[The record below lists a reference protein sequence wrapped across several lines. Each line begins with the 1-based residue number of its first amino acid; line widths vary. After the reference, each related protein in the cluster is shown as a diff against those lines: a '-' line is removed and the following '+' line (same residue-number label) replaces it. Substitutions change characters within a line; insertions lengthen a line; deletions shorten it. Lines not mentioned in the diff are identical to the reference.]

1 MLVTYILKIIYPNY
15 LKMNIKKPVNTLN
28 GKKSKEIIM
37 NLTHTVSIKVFKN
50 SHNITKPFTK
60 PISKIF

>member
-1 MLVTYILKIIYPNY
+1 M
-15 LKMNIKKPVNTLN
+15 KKKDPVNIFN
-28 GKKSKEIIM
+28 GLKFKEIVID
-37 NLTHTVSIKVFKN
+37 TSHQVSIKAFKN

>member
-1 MLVTYILKIIYPNY
+1 MEN
-15 LKMNIKKPVNTLN
+15 KKPVNTLN
-28 GKKSKEIIM
+28 GLKFKEIVTDIS
-37 NLTHTVSIKVFKN
+37 HTVSIKAFKN